1 MAEPAVVIVSNRGP
15 LSFRRGEGGELVA
28 RRGAGGLVSGLAPL
42 VIGTS
47 TTWIAAALSEGDR
60 EAATGGLIETE
71 GFRVR
76 TLSLD
81 PDDHRAA
88 YETISNAT
96 LWFAYHGLF
105 DLAREPVIDTAWRE
119 AWAAYRR
126 TNAAFARAVAEE
138 APAGAV
144 VLVQDL
150 HLTLVAG
157 TLAEVRPD
165 LRCVHFTHTPFC
177 RADGLR
183 VLPTNVRLELLE
195 GMAAHRACG
204 FHSRR
209 WADAFEECC
218 RVDLGR
224 SPNTFVAPLGPDAD
238 DLAAV
243 VGSPASQEA
252 HSEIDAA
259 LGGRQFVVRVDRIEL
274 SKNLLR
280 GFQAFDDLLQRYPQ
294 WRERVVFGAYVY
306 PSREGLEAYRRYRK
320 DTEAIVG
327 DVNRRWSTARW
338 TPVLLDSTDDF
349 PRSLAA
355 MRRADV
361 LLVNPISDGLNLV
374 AMEGVLANDR
384 NGSVVL
390 STGAGGW
397 DLLGRPDAAFGV
409 NPFDVSATA
418 DQLHRAL
425 SATPDERAR
434 RATTLHRAVSARTP
448 SHWLADLLAAAGPPV
463 SGASPKLGSGDGM

>member
-15 LSFRRGEGGELVA
+15 LSFRRGDGGELVA

-47 TTWIAAALSEGDR
+47 TTWIAAALSEADR
-60 EAATGGLIETE
+60 EAAAGGVIEAE

-76 TLSLD
+76 TLSIEL
-81 PDDHRAA
+81 DDHRAA

-119 AWAAYRR
+119 AWDAYRR

-138 APAGAV
+138 APVGAV

-150 HLTLVAG
+150 HLTLVAAALVG
-157 TLAEVRPD
+157 PRPD
-165 LRCVHFTHTPFC
+165 LRCVHFSHTPFC
-177 RADGLR
+177 RPDGLR
-183 VLPTNVRLELLE
+183 VLPPEVRTELLE

-209 WADAFEECC
+209 WADAFQECC
-218 RVDLGR
+218 GADLGR
-224 SPNTFVAPLGPDAD
+224 VPPTFVAPLSPDPD
-238 DLAAV
+238 GIVAV
-243 VGSPASQEA
+243 VRSSASQQA
-252 HSEIDAA
+252 HTEIEAA
-259 LGGRQFVVRVDRIEL
+259 LGDRQFVVRVDRIEL

-306 PSREGLEAYRRYRK
+306 PSREGIEAYRRYRQ

-327 DVNRRWSTARW
+327 RVNRRWSTASW
-338 TPVLLDSTDDF
+338 TPILLDPTDDF
-349 PRSLAA
+349 PRSVAA
-355 MRRADV
+355 LRRADV

-384 NGSVVL
+384 NGSLVL

-397 DLLGRPDAAFGV
+397 DLLGGPGAALGV

-425 SATPDERAR
+425 SATPEERAH
-434 RATTLHRAVSARTP
+434 RAAALRRAVSARTP
-448 SHWLADLLAAAGPPV
+448 ADWLADQLAAA
-463 SGASPKLGSGDGM
+463 AD